1 MHKIS
6 NNRIHF
12 FIFFLTFKEGCG
24 GSWHTLEYGT
34 VSLRSYIFSM
44 STSVYIYCKHF
55 TVIHEVISSSLFFAI
70 LINAPFVRL

>member
-1 MHKIS
+1 MHKIR

-12 FIFFLTFKEGCG
+12 LNIFLTFKEG
-24 GSWHTLEYGT
+24 WHTLEYGT

-44 STSVYIYCKHF
+44 STSVYVYCKYF

-70 LINAPFVRL
+70 PINAPFVRL